1 MNTFSESWHRIAL
14 LRLSLRPQ
22 VRVHR
27 QHVRGETWFVLHDP
41 LSNQFFRLR
50 RPAWDLLARCD
61 GLRTLQEI
69 WDICLERDPDGAL
82 GQTEVLQLL
91 AQLHAANLIAAD
103 IPADTLKIF
112 ERHRK
117 RSRREFTGKLL
128 GFMFARFPLFN
139 PDRFL
144 ARGLPLVKW
153 LFSKFGFALWLLL
166 IVSGLKVAIDHFP
179 ALADQ
184 SQGVL
189 APDNLA
195 LLYVSLAGLSLL
207 HEFGHAFACKRFG
220 GAVPTMGVMLLVFTP
235 LPYVDVTSSWSFRS
249 RRHRL
254 IVGAAG
260 MMTELAVASLA
271 AWIWAAT
278 GPGLINSLAYNV
290 MFLASVSTLLF
301 NANPLLRFDGYYLLS
316 DGANLPNLYP
326 RAQQQIKYLAERHLL
341 GLTQTAAPAQNVRE
355 GRWLATYGIT
365 SAVYRVFVCAAIIL
379 FVAGQFL
386 LLGALMALFCI
397 IAWGVVPL
405 AKGIHFLVTSPRLD
419 RRRPRAWAGVA
430 IGVGMPLLLLGLVP
444 VPRTFVVP
452 GLVETDPYTVVV
464 AEAPGFVT
472 EILAPTGTDV
482 AAGQPLLRLVNDG
495 LKEEL
500 RAADARLAEAR
511 LRERSALRDGS
522 VYHAT
527 AGRYREAAAQQQNYL
542 QQQTA
547 ALTIH
552 ARQAGRWVAPR
563 LEDQHDMFLARGTH
577 IGEIVGQTGAH
588 FIAIVP
594 QGSAAGLFDQDS
606 PIRRVKLRLRG
617 RSDETL
623 SLAAPT
629 ILPGQ
634 RQQLPSAALGW
645 QGGGPIAVREDDAS
659 GRATREP
666 FFTLEVP
673 LPADFARTT
682 VHGQTGRLL
691 VMLPPAPVLVQSWDA
706 FRQLLQKR
714 FQL

>member
-1 MNTFSESWHRIAL
+1 MNTFSESWHRLAP

-41 LSNQFFRLR
+41 LANQFFRLR

-61 GLRTLQEI
+61 GIRPLQEI
-69 WDICLERDPDGAL
+69 WDLCLERDPDGAL

-103 IPADTLKIF
+103 IPADTLRIF

-117 RSRREFTGKLL
+117 RRQREFAGKLL

-139 PDRFL
+139 PDRL
-144 ARGLPLVKW
+144 LERGLPLVGW
-153 LFSKFGFALWLLL
+153 LFSKVGLAAWLVL
-166 IVSGLKVAIDHFP
+166 VASGLKVAIDHFP

-195 LLYVSLAGLSLL
+195 LLYVALAGLSLL
-207 HEFGHAFACKRFG
+207 HEAGHAFACKRFG
-220 GAVPTMGVMLLVFTP
+220 GAVPTLGVMLLVFTP
-235 LPYVDVTSSWSFRS
+235 LPFVDVTSSWSFRS
-249 RRHRL
+249 RRHRM

-271 AWIWAAT
+271 AWVWAST

-326 RAQQQIKYLAERHLL
+326 RAQQQVKFLAERWLL
-341 GLTQTAAPAQNVRE
+341 GLTQLTAPAQNARE

-386 LLGALMALFCI
+386 LLGALMAVFCLV
-397 IAWGVVPL
+397 AWGVVPL
-405 AKGIHFLVTSPRLD
+405 VKGLHFLVTSPRLD
-419 RRRPRAWAGVA
+419 RRRGRAWGGVA
-430 IGVGMPLLLLGLVP
+430 LGIGVPLLLLGLIP

-452 GLVETDPYTVVV
+452 GLIETDPYTVVV

-472 EILAPTGTDV
+472 EILAPTGADV
-482 AAGQPLLRLVNDG
+482 SAGQPLLRLVNAG
-495 LKEEL
+495 LREEL
-500 RAADARLAEAR
+500 RAADARVAEAR

-522 VYHAT
+522 VHHAT
-527 AGRYREAAAQQQNYL
+527 AGRYREAAAQQHDYL
-542 QQQTA
+542 QQQNT
-547 ALTIH
+547 ALTIN

-563 LEDQHDMFLARGTH
+563 LADQDGMFLPRGAH
-577 IGEIVGQTGAH
+577 VGEIVGQGQAH
-588 FIAIVP
+588 FVAVVP
-594 QGSAAGLFDQDS
+594 QGSAAGLFDRDA
-606 PIRRVKLRLRG
+606 PIRHVKLRLRG

-623 SLAAPT
+623 TLAAPT
-629 ILPGQ
+629 VLPGQ
-634 RQQLPSAALGW
+634 GQQLPSAALGW
-645 QGGGPIAVREDDAS
+645 QGGGPVPVREDDTS
-659 GRATREP
+659 GRQAREP

-682 VHGQTGRLL
+682 LHGQTGRLL
-691 VMLPPAPVLVQSWDA
+691 VVLPPAPVLSQSWDA
-706 FRQLLQKR
+706 FRRLLQKR